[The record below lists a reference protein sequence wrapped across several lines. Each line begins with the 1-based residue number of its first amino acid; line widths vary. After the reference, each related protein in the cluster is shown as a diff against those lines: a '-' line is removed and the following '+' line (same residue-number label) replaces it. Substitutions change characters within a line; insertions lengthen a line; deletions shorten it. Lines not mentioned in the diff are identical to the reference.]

1 VGVGETGDE
10 KVEPG
15 CGPEGRWITA
25 REPVASREAH
35 DLCEGKTLKERN
47 PGTVAARNK
56 AVELEL
62 ARKPLRG

>member
-1 VGVGETGDE
+1 VGVGETGGE
-10 KVEPG
+10 KVEPKR
-15 CGPEGRWITA
+15 GPERRWITA
-25 REPVASREAH
+25 REPVASRGVH
-35 DLCEGKTLKERN
+35 DLCEGKALEERN

>member
-1 VGVGETGDE
+1 MTAGEL
-10 KVEPG
+10 
-15 CGPEGRWITA
+15 
-25 REPVASREAH
+25 VASRGDH
-35 DLCEGKTLKERN
+35 DSSEGKALKGDS